1 MGTGSNSKPA
11 TRRGRGRP
19 SLEDTADIENKV
31 LRVALEEFIEH
42 GYGGASI
49 TQMVKKA
56 GMSKT
61 TVYSRFSSKQ
71 ELFSAIMT
79 RQIEQVSPASLL
91 QPLDGK
97 LNLEHGLKTYA
108 NHSLKLSLE
117 SENMAVNRLMYSESY
132 RFPELGEAAAE
143 RTRLGIRRIAAFIGE
158 CAAADAIP
166 CGDPE
171 AIAEVFILM
180 NRGWYIDIMLTN
192 RRTTTRDRE
201 NWVNR
206 AVHSLLSSR
215 DQW

>member
-1 MGTGSNSKPA
+1 MGTGSKSKPA

-31 LRVALEEFIEH
+31 LQVALEEFIEH

-61 TVYSRFSSKQ
+61 TVYSRFSSKEQ
-71 ELFSAIMT
+71 LFSAIMT

-91 QPLDGK
+91 QSLDGK
-97 LNLEHGLKTYA
+97 PNLEHGLKAYA

-117 SENMAVNRLMYSESY
+117 ADNMAVNRLMYSESY
-132 RFPELGEAAAE
+132 RFPELGEAASH
-143 RTRLGIRRIAAFIGE
+143 RTRLGIKRFADFIRV
-158 CAAADAIP
+158 CAAVDDIP
-166 CGDPE
+166 CRDPE
-171 AIAEVFILM
+171 SIAQVFILM

-192 RRTTTRDRE
+192 RSITARDRE
-201 NWVNR
+201 NWVDR